1 MKYIK
6 SFNESLNPWKGYEK
20 KEKIRELVKSNP
32 NMVIDMINSGE
43 LDPSSYN
50 NIILRASI
58 KYKKNNIA
66 KFILQKIKLTSNQK
80 VSMIGLCYEHDNIE
94 AVDLI
99 MKYQDVSNTDIKN
112 AMEWVRHI
120 IGKDDIQKDYDI
132 EDMKMR
138 IK

>member
-1 MKYIK
+1 
-6 SFNESLNPWKGYEK
+6 
-20 KEKIRELVKSNP
+20 
-32 NMVIDMINSGE
+32 MVIDMINSGE

-120 IGKDDIQKDYDI
+120 IGRDDIQKEYDI

>member
-112 AMEWVRHI
+112 SNCV
-120 IGKDDIQKDYDI
+120 
-132 EDMKMR
+132 
-138 IK
+138 